1 VRVSEQS
8 REGASSFVDE
18 ARACES
24 WLRAVALRLCGN
36 RADAQDLV
44 QDVYERAFR
53 RFEALRPDSNV
64 RAWLTTILHNLFIDR
79 CRAARRTPKVVPL
92 TDALP
97 QHEQEQQE
105 PPAWATIPADQVREA
120 IATLP
125 REFRAVY
132 ELHAA
137 GRSYD
142 EIAETLGLPKATVGT
157 RLLRARRKLKTAL
170 LSRTDAGRVEES
182 LR

>member
-1 VRVSEQS
+1 VRVSELRHES
-8 REGASSFVDE
+8 ATSFLEE
-18 ARACES
+18 ARASEPA
-24 WLRAVALRLCGN
+24 LRAVALRLCGN

-53 RFEALRPDSNV
+53 RYEGLRPDSNV

-97 QHEQEQQE
+97 QHEQEQPE
-105 PPAWATIPADQVREA
+105 PPAWATIPAWQVREA
-120 IATLP
+120 IASLP
-125 REFRAVY
+125 RDFRAVY
-132 ELHAA
+132 ELHVA

-142 EIAETLGLPKATVGT
+142 EIAQTLGLPKATVGT
-157 RLLRARRKLKTAL
+157 RLLRARRKLKAAL
-170 LSRTDAGRVEES
+170 ISRTDACRVEES
-182 LR
+182 FR